1 MKLPGLAAVILGL
14 LTSAHSSRL
23 HPGKTWETSVKR
35 QLVTVLAF
43 LSLGTAGAS
52 HLWGKDARLVAKSL
66 SGERN
71 RPDGQV
77 APPAPAARTALEDA
91 VRGIVKLFDNYP
103 VVAIGE
109 ARFTRQLGDLY
120 VGLVRDPEF
129 QRKVNDI
136 VIEFAS
142 RHNQQ
147 LLDRYILRCEQ
158 VPD

>member
-1 MKLPGLAAVILGL
+1 
-14 LTSAHSSRL
+14 
-23 HPGKTWETSVKR
+23 
-35 QLVTVLAF
+35 
-43 LSLGTAGAS
+43 
-52 HLWGKDARLVAKSL
+52 
-66 SGERN
+66 
-71 RPDGQV
+71 
-77 APPAPAARTALEDA
+77 
-91 VRGIVKLFDNYP
+91 VKLFDNYP

-109 ARFTRQLGDLY
+109 AHFTRQLGDLY

-147 LLDRYILRCEQ
+147 LLDRHILRCEQ